1 MQTPIAALAPVD
13 SPPVDWLG
21 VPVAVLEA
29 VDVAED
35 WVFVAV
41 LDVEDEDDDVDVI
54 VEAADNTAA
63 SEACHQMGIPSQ
75 AIVVVDRTELV
86 VAVPRSCESPF
97 CVG

>member
-13 SPPVDWLG
+13 SPLFDGIG

-29 VDVAED
+29 VDEAEED

-41 LDVEDEDDDVDVI
+41 LDVELADDI
-54 VEAADNTAA
+54 VEAADSTAA
-63 SEACHQMGIPSQ
+63 SASSHQMGIPSQ
-75 AIVVVDRTELV
+75 AIVLVARTELV
-86 VAVPRSCESPF
+86 VIVPRSCESPA